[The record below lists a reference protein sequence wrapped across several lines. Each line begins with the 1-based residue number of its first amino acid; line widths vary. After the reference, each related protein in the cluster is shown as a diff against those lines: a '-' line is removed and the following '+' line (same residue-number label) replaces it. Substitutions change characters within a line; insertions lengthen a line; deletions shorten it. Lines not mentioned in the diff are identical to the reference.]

1 MVTVESLIDLYD
13 GKCWIVYEKDVSGAL
28 KIYASSSW
36 PATDIV
42 KKCPMTRIVKS
53 FRISFSTPCLLE
65 IFV

>member
-13 GKCWIVYEKDVSGAL
+13 GKRWIVYEKDVSGVL

-36 PATDIV
+36 PTTDIV

-53 FRISFSTPCLLE
+53 FRIAFSTAGLLE